1 MKKKRKESETKKL
14 KKKLEEIETQ
24 KKEYLAGWQRE
35 RADFLNYKK
44 DELERIG
51 EIAKYANTGIV
62 LKLLP
67 ILDNFDAAEKKIS
80 KKFRDDKNIK
90 GLLQIKKQFQ
100 DFLKS
105 QNVEQIECLGK
116 KFDPNLHEIIEMVE
130 KKNKESGV
138 IIEEI
143 QKGYKIHG
151 KILRPTKVKVVK

>member
-1 MKKKRKESETKKL
+1 MKKKRKEAETKKL
-14 KKKLEEIETQ
+14 KKKLEDFEKQ
-24 KKEYLAGWQRE
+24 KKEYLSGWQRE

-44 DELERIG
+44 DEFERIG
-51 EIAKYANTGIV
+51 EIVKYANIGIV
-62 LKLLP
+62 LKLLL
-67 ILDNFDAAEKKIS
+67 ILDNFDAAEKKLS
-80 KKFRDDKNIK
+80 KKARDDKNIK

-105 QNVEQIECLGK
+105 QSVEQIECLGK
-116 KFDPNLHEIIEMVE
+116 KFDPSLHEIIEIIEM
-130 KKNKESGV
+130 KGKSSGT